1 LSPQIFSIPC
11 SARENIIQ
19 RGRATIS
26 PSVHSRLYVLFM
38 LTALGQSLH
47 THSALSATN
56 VRYAPK
62 ATRFCGTSNATIRPG
77 LR

>member
-1 LSPQIFSIPC
+1 
-11 SARENIIQ
+11 
-19 RGRATIS
+19 
-26 PSVHSRLYVLFM
+26 M